1 MFSLFC
7 IDSIKFTINTKQS
20 NVAAIGHLISLCI
33 DCGVGLSGMI
43 MRMAWSCY
51 LHTHVCDLFID
62 IGHLDIKIFVILK
75 GLA

>member
-1 MFSLFC
+1 
-7 IDSIKFTINTKQS
+7 
-20 NVAAIGHLISLCI
+20 VAAIGHLISLCI

-75 GLA
+75 GLT